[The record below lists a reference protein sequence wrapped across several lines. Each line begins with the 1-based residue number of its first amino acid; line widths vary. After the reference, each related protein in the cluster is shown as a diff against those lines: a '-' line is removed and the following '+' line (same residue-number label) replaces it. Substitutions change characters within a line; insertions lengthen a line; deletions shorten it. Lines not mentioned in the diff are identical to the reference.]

1 MSLPLHQLWL
11 IVATLILTIC
21 SIILLVFRHSIP
33 WVFKYNES
41 FNSLFGIEPKQPSWI
56 QYLFSWLMGT
66 CMATV
71 VFTLF
76 VNMNENLLLLAGVSR
91 IALDPVI
98 ISLAVTGT
106 ILSILLIVA
115 SITPI
120 LTMPLSSVS
129 ALGIL
134 LFLHQYGIPID
145 NLAYVLSLVSVF
157 VYFAAIAVGF
167 VGVILSLY
175 LLLRTYLVSLLIS
188 RYRSRRESPASLAN
202 D

>member
-1 MSLPLHQLWL
+1 MSLALHQLWL
-11 IVATLILTIC
+11 IIATLILTIS
-21 SIILLVFRHSIP
+21 SIGLLVFRRHIP

-41 FNSLFGIEPKQPSWI
+41 FNSLFGVEPEQPSWI

-66 CMATV
+66 GMTTV

-76 VNMNENLLLLAGVSR
+76 VNMNENLLLLIGVSR
-91 IALDPVI
+91 IYLDPVI
-98 ISLAVTGT
+98 ISLALAGI

-115 SITPI
+115 ALTPI
-120 LTMPLSSVS
+120 LTMPLTSLS

-145 NLAYVLSLVSVF
+145 TLAYFPSLVSVF
-157 VYFAAIAVGF
+157 VYFAAVAVGF

-175 LLLRTYLVSLLIS
+175 LLLRTYLGNLLIS
-188 RYRSRRESPASLAN
+188 RYRSRRDSPPSPAN

>member
-1 MSLPLHQLWL
+1 MSLALHQLWL
-11 IVATLILTIC
+11 IAATLILTIC
-21 SIILLVFRHSIP
+21 SIILLVFRRNIP

-56 QYLFSWLMGT
+56 QHLFSWLMGT

-71 VFTLF
+71 LFTLL
-76 VNMNENLLLLAGVSR
+76 VNLNDNLLLLAGVSG
-91 IALDPVI
+91 IVFDPMI
-98 ISLAVTGT
+98 ISLAVPG
-106 ILSILLIVA
+106 IVLSIFLIVA

-120 LTMPLSSVS
+120 LTMPLSSLS
-129 ALGIL
+129 ALSIV

-145 NLAYVLSLVSVF
+145 VLSYVPSLVSVF
-157 VYFAAIAVGF
+157 VYFAAVAVGF

-175 LLLRTYLVSLLIS
+175 LLLRTYLVSPLIS
-188 RYRSRRESPASLAN
+188 RYRRQRELQASLAN